1 MDGVSLKLTIVW
13 LFSIGILDW
22 KQTRFRSTH
31 SENSNK
37 YVLVFYTVIVKL
49 KTEYTTSNRN
59 NILLFIMPTAF
70 YVYVIKLN
78 TNFHNIFKSRY

>member
-22 KQTRFRSTH
+22 KQTRFRSTR

-37 YVLVFYTVIVKL
+37 YVFVFYTVIVKL
-49 KTEYTTSNRN
+49 KTEYTTLNRN
-59 NILLFIMPTAF
+59 NILLFIMSTTF
-70 YVYVIKLN
+70 NV
-78 TNFHNIFKSRY
+78 

>member
-37 YVLVFYTVIVKL
+37 YVFLFYTVIVKL
-49 KTEYTTSNRN
+49 KTEYKTLNRN
-59 NILLFIMPTAF
+59 KIYF
-70 YVYVIKLN
+70 YNVY
-78 TNFHNIFKSRY
+78 NFLRICY